1 MTDLR
6 RLSQS
11 PKAIEI
17 KNKNKQMGPNQ
28 TYKLLHS
35 TENHKHNENTTYRM
49 GEIFANDAISKGLI
63 SKIYK
68 QLKQLNNN
76 KNNPIKRAEALNK
89 TFLQRRNIDGQ

>member
-11 PKAIEI
+11 PKAIEV
-17 KNKNKQMGPNQ
+17 KNKNKQLGPYQ

-35 TENHKHNENTTYRM
+35 TGNHKQNEHTTYRM
-49 GEIFANDAISKGLI
+49 GEIFANDATSKGLI

-68 QLKQLNNN
+68 QLKQLNNNN

-89 TFLQRRNIDGQ
+89 TFLQRNIDGQ